1 MVLWWL
7 IPVLFF
13 SAGLITIIVI
23 FVRKIPQLRVIDISS
38 SPTDRNKRVKDQ
50 ILMQRIER
58 TQKAKLQGVARAFGA
73 VGTKVSKIGRRTVQK
88 VHAWEQ
94 YYEKLKKTPDEAEEL
109 DPAVV
114 QKLLDEADVLVKA
127 EEYIPAEKKYIEVI
141 SHHPRNIKA
150 YQGLVDLYMA
160 DKQFDQAKETLLFV
174 LRLAP
179 ENANVHSQ
187 MSELEAIL
195 GRPKHAF
202 EEAKRALEL
211 EPKHPKIIDLFIES
225 AFLIGDKK
233 EASRGI
239 KLLEK
244 VNPENQKLESWKERL
259 KV

>member
-7 IPVLFF
+7 IPVLLFTV
-13 SAGLITIIVI
+13 GLTIIVVI
-23 FVRKIPQLRVIDISS
+23 IVRKIPQLRVIDISS

-58 TQKAKLQGVARAFGA
+58 TQKAKLQGIARTFGNFGA
-73 VGTKVSKIGRRTVQK
+73 KVSKVGRKTVQK

-94 YYEKLKKTPDEAEEL
+94 YYEKLKKTPDESEKI

-114 QKLLDEADVLVKA
+114 QRLLDEADAFIK
-127 EEYIPAEKKYIEVI
+127 EEEFIPAEKKYIEVI
-141 SHHPRNIKA
+141 SHHPRNVKA

-160 DKQFDQAKETLLFV
+160 DKQYDQAKETLLFV

-179 ENANVHSQ
+179 ENANAHAQ
-187 MSELEAIL
+187 MSELETLL
-195 GRPKHAF
+195 GRTKQAF

-225 AFLIGDKK
+225 AFSVGETK
-233 EASRGI
+233 EVSRGI
-239 KLLEK
+239 KMLEK
-244 VNPENQKLESWKERL
+244 VNPENKKLESWKERL
-259 KV
+259 KG